1 MEYTIFHLV
10 LNWFQI
16 MLSIFGFN
24 TYEVEKDK
32 VFQLMSI
39 WKNILE
45 NELGIKIG
53 DVLLADYKDYN

>member
-1 MEYTIFHLV
+1 MVSNNVEYE
-10 LNWFQI
+10 
-16 MLSIFGFN
+16 SIFGFN

-39 WKNILE
+39 WNILE
-45 NELGIKIG
+45 NELGIKTG

>member
-16 MLSIFGFN
+16 MLSMR
-24 TYEVEKDK
+24 V
-32 VFQLMSI
+32 
-39 WKNILE
+39 LE
-45 NELGIKIG
+45 NELGIKTG

>member
-1 MEYTIFHLV
+1 MVSNNVEYE
-10 LNWFQI
+10 
-16 MLSIFGFN
+16 SIFGFN

-39 WKNILE
+39 ILE
-45 NELGIKIG
+45 NELGIKTG